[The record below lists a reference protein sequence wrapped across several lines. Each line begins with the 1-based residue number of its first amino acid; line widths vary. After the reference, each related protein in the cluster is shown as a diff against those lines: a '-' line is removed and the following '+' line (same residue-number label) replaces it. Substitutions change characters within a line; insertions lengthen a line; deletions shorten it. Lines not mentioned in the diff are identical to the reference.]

1 MGVEIREDESVM
13 AVALKKLSHCP
24 YCAAELK
31 INMEDAFV
39 RCECCGREM
48 EIPRFTQEEKRLTQA
63 VEEARESSERAEAAV
78 REAAKQ
84 AEEAARHAAERIEQA
99 QRAQTS
105 QLANL
110 ADAERRSLAKYLTDL
125 AQHESESLRQTIRA
139 MSDEDRNW
147 LMAGLKSMSADVQA
161 QLGDFPMFCIGGIN
175 GSTPSLSMLNR
186 LSAALDYL
194 NTHPACIA
202 VVSGGQGP
210 GENMTEAACMANWL
224 TANGIAPERIIEES
238 RSTSTEE
245 NLTFSLALIPNADN
259 ARIAVCS
266 SEYHLYRAGRI
277 AQRLGVSVGG
287 VPGRTNLPVLRLNY
301 FIREGLGVL
310 YYSVFGGL

>member
-1 MGVEIREDESVM
+1 MNKYKKNLPWFILSAFCFAAAAFFAFALIGYRIIALLLAGVGVLI
-13 AVALKKLSHCP
+13 LLYLHLPKKLRRILTVLIVLGALIL
-24 YCAAELK
+24 CAAE
-31 INMEDAFV
+31 
-39 RCECCGREM
+39 
-48 EIPRFTQEEKRLTQA
+48 IPIIT
-63 VEEARESSERAEAAV
+63 
-78 REAAKQ
+78 AAKGTP
-84 AEEAARHAAERIEQA
+84 EFAA
-99 QRAQTS
+99 
-105 QLANL
+105 
-110 ADAERRSLAKYLTDL
+110 DYL
-125 AQHESESLRQTIRA
+125 I
-139 MSDEDRNW
+139 
-147 LMAGLKSMSADVQA
+147 V
-161 QLGDFPMFCIGGIN
+161 LGCGIN